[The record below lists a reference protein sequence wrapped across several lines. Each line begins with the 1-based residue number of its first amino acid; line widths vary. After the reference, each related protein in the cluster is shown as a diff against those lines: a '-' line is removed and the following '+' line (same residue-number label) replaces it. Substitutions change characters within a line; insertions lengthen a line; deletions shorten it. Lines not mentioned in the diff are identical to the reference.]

1 MHLAKGK
8 GFETCDGVCK
18 MLFLIYERKGFLYIC
33 CIFRQTYFFFTEF
46 VPFPFVLNV
55 RMCYSETHGI
65 PRNEHFSM
73 EFETHFKSI
82 PRNFFGTKFRWQ
94 P

>member
-18 MLFLIYERKGFLYIC
+18 MLFSIYERKGILYMYMLYS
-33 CIFRQTYFFFTEF
+33 QSNLFFFTEF
-46 VPFPFVLNV
+46 VPFPFVPNV

-73 EFETHFKSI
+73 E
-82 PRNFFGTKFRWQ
+82 
-94 P
+94 